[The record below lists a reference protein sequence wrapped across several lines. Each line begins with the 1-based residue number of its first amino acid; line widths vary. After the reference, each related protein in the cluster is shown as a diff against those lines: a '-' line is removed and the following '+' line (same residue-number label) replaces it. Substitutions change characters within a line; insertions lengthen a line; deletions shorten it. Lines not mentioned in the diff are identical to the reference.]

1 MSKLDE
7 YRAGTGPIPQTM
19 LRWHFYGNG
28 LDGLRLEEVPVPKPG
43 AHELLVRQDA
53 NGICFSDIKVIT
65 LGENHPRLQG
75 RDLSR
80 NPVTLGHEVSCTVV
94 GVGSELIGR
103 FHVGQRF
110 IIQADVFYKGVSMA
124 YGYVFPGG
132 LSEYSIIP
140 KEMIEGDEGCYLVP
154 INPRDG
160 YVEAALVEPWACVV
174 SAYMQAHRPGLK
186 PGGRLLVIE
195 GENASQV
202 DCAGMVGPS
211 SRPASVTVVGSC
223 SGVAGAGLEIVGSE
237 KVTELA
243 TVADWAELK
252 QAHADGVG
260 FDDILILGSVAPEV
274 AEMAANVLADHG
286 IFAVITDRPFPRK
299 LSLDIGRVHYNWHHY
314 VGTATGKAAD
324 AYRSPRGAELKPGGV
339 AWFIGAG
346 GPMGQMHVQRAVMLP
361 QPPRRI
367 VATDIDSERLQSV
380 GDRFGATAKSRGVEL
395 VLLNPQT
402 MDAAAFDAEL
412 HKLADGR
419 GFDDIVSLVPVPALI
434 EHASAFLADG
444 AWFNIFAGVARGTMA
459 QLDYNAIV
467 MRGVR
472 YVGSSGSSLADMRQA
487 LEKMETGQLDT
498 NMSLAAIGGMRAARE
513 GIRAVKEARF
523 PGKTVIFP
531 LIHDLPL
538 TPVPQIGNLYPSVA
552 AKLKGGQFWT
562 REAEEELL
570 RLTLGREEA

>member
-1 MSKLDE
+1 MNTLDE
-7 YRAGTGPIPQTM
+7 YRAGTGPIPERM

-28 LDGLRLEEVPVPKPG
+28 LEGLRLEEVPVPSPG
-43 AHELLVRQDA
+43 PHELLIRQDA

-94 GVGSELIGR
+94 TVGAELAGR

-140 KEMIEGDEGCYLVP
+140 MEMIEGDEGCYLVP
-154 INPRDG
+154 IDPSDG

-174 SAYMQAHRPGLK
+174 SAYMQTHRSSLK
-186 PGGRLLVIE
+186 PGGYLLVIE
-195 GENASQV
+195 GEGASGV
-202 DCAGMVGPS
+202 DCAGMVTPS
-211 SRPASVTVVGSC
+211 AKPESVTVLGSC
-223 SGVAGAGLEIVGSE
+223 AGVAGSGLEIVGSQD
-237 KVTELA
+237 VTELS
-243 TVADWAELK
+243 TVVDWAQLK
-252 QAHADGVG
+252 EDRTKGRG
-260 FDDILILGSVAPEV
+260 FDDILVLGAAAPEV
-274 AEMAANVLADHG
+274 VEMAASTLADHG
-286 IFAVITDRPFPRK
+286 VLAVIADQPFSRK

-314 VGTATGKAAD
+314 VGTATGRAAD
-324 AYRSPRGAELKPGGV
+324 AYAEPRGAELSPGGV

-346 GPMGQMHVQRAVMLP
+346 GPMGQMHVQRAVMLKD
-361 QPPRRI
+361 PPRRI
-367 VATDIDSERLQSV
+367 VATDIDGERLESV
-380 GDRFGATAKSRGVEL
+380 GDRFGATARSRGVEL
-395 VLLNPQT
+395 VLVNPRN
-402 MDAAAFDAEL
+402 MDAAAFDEEL
-412 HKLADGR
+412 NRLSDGR

-434 EHASAFLADG
+434 EHASGFLAHG
-444 AWFNIFAGVARGTMA
+444 GWFNIFAGVARGTMA
-459 QLDYNAIV
+459 QLDYNAIIQ
-467 MRGVR
+467 RGVR
-472 YVGSSGSSLADMRQA
+472 YIGSSGSSLADMRQA

-498 NMSLAAIGGMRAARE
+498 NMSLAAIGGMKAARE
-513 GIRAVKEARF
+513 GIQAVKEARF

-538 TPVPQIGNLYPSVA
+538 TPLPQMRHLYPSVA
-552 AKLKGGQFWT
+552 QKLKDGQFWT

-570 RLTLGREEA
+570 RLTLGAGGR